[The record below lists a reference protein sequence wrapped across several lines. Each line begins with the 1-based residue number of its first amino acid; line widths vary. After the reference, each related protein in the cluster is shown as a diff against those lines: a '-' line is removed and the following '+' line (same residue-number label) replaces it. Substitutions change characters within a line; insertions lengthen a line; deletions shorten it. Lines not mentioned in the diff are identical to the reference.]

1 MFDPV
6 RICEILNEERVRYVI
21 VGGIATVMHGSS
33 LTTRDLDV
41 VPARGDADLEN
52 LARALRRMNARL
64 RTDGDPVEFPIDA
77 EFLAKSS
84 FMLNLVCDFGDLDV
98 AFRPSGPLDG
108 FDGWAGGAVEM
119 SMSDGLAVLVGS
131 LDDIIESKRA
141 AARPKDVAALP
152 LLESLR
158 DQLSE

>member
-6 RICEILNEERVRYVI
+6 RICQILNEERVRYVV

-41 VPARGDADLEN
+41 VPARGDDDLEN

-64 RTDGDPVEFPIDA
+64 RTADDPIDFPVDA
-77 EFLAKSS
+77 AFLANSTV
-84 FMLNLVCDFGDLDV
+84 MLNLVSDFGDLDI

-108 FDGWAGGAVEM
+108 YDDWAKGASEM
-119 SMSDGLAVLVGS
+119 AMGEGLTVLVGS
-131 LDDIIESKRA
+131 LDDIIDSKRA
-141 AARPKDVAALP
+141 ADRPKDVAALP

-158 DQLSE
+158 DQLKG

>member
-41 VPARGDADLEN
+41 
-52 LARALRRMNARL
+52 
-64 RTDGDPVEFPIDA
+64 
-77 EFLAKSS
+77 
-84 FMLNLVCDFGDLDV
+84 

-108 FDGWAGGAVEM
+108 FDGWADGAVEM